1 MDTTVNTAATITV
14 DEAHALLGV
23 DKISRGGL
31 YAAIK
36 RGEVPSLRLGHR
48 ILIPRF
54 AFMRWVES
62 AGKPATGNLE

>member
-1 MDTTVNTAATITV
+1 MRSRR
-14 DEAHALLGV
+14 

-36 RGEVPSLRLGHR
+36 RGEVPNLRLGHR

-54 AFMRWVES
+54 AFMRWLGTAEPPA
-62 AGKPATGNLE
+62 AGKVE